1 MKTPRWVI
9 SAFGALLVV
18 GAVGTTL
25 MRVEEE
31 IADQRKVSSI
41 EDEIRKNRDVSLDN
55 QRLLQGLG
63 ETVVLGYVETW
74 GANWKAST
82 NRLRGDTREGFS
94 SLHDENVAIAR
105 RAAQ

>member
-1 MKTPRWVI
+1 MNTPRWVVT
-9 SAFGALLVV
+9 SMLVLLLV

-41 EDEIRKNRDVSLDN
+41 EDEIRDARKVSLDN
-55 QRLLQGLG
+55 QRLILGLRDAA
-63 ETVVLGYVETW
+63 VVGFVETW
-74 GANWKAST
+74 GANWKACT
-82 NRLRGDTREGFS
+82 NRLRGDTRESFA

-105 RAAQ
+105 RAAE